1 MVLGHGSDR
10 ASRGQMIWQLELAGF
25 VVLAV
30 TEDHS
35 DYQDASAESRAMQ
48 DADTSNP
55 GFLWVQQGGAP
66 MIGEHGQRGAKLR
79 RLPWRV
85 AVAMRGVA
93 ALYPAPPMPEF
104 SHAA

>member
-1 MVLGHGSDR
+1 
-10 ASRGQMIWQLELAGF
+10 
-25 VVLAV
+25 
-30 TEDHS
+30 
-35 DYQDASAESRAMQ
+35 
-48 DADTSNP
+48 
-55 GFLWVQQGGAP
+55 

-85 AVAMRGVA
+85 PVAMRGVA